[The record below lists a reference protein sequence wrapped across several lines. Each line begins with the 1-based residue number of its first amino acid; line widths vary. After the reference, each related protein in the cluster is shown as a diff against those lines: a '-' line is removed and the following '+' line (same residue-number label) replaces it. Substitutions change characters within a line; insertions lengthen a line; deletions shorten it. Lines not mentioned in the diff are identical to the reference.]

1 MSQIVTMPQ
10 LGETVT
16 EGTILRWL
24 VQVGDEVK
32 EDDPILEISTD
43 KVDTEVP
50 SPFNGTVTSLLV
62 EEGETVEVGVSLLE
76 LNGGKPETE
85 EISSR
90 EDQEEDNKKEN
101 VQELTPKVDEDQN
114 INITKISNKDQNLKL
129 SPVVRKLASENNIN
143 LEKVTGSGKDGRITR
158 QDIEKIISSDQKDV
172 STENISDKP
181 LKEIKQEVVPE
192 ESSNNISRL
201 RKRIAENMIMSKQT
215 SAHVMT
221 SVEIDFENIEIVRSK
236 HKAKFKK
243 ENGFA
248 LTYLPFISIAT
259 ISALREYSVVNSS
272 FDLENGIH
280 EIHNH
285 INLGIAVDLNQE
297 GLLVGNLQEA
307 DSFNLK
313 GIARKISETSKLL
326 RSGKYGL
333 NDVSGT
339 TFTISNNGSFNSF
352 LTSPIINQPNVA
364 ILSTESVKKRPVVVQ
379 AQDGSDSIA
388 IRHTGILSITWDH
401 RVFDGSVA
409 LLFLNFIKDRR
420 KYSFEGLVMI
430 SVLINSD
437 YSIDKNIQLSLIG
450 LPNEQLNSIKEEFK
464 NEFVKN
470 FTKLNNDQKSS
481 DQNVTEIIRKSLK
494 FVLKNIL
501 QKKPEIQI
509 HLIRK

>member
-409 LLFLNFIKDRR
+409 LLFLNFIKDRLENTDW
-420 KYSFEGLVMI
+420 SQEL
-430 SVLINSD
+430 D
-437 YSIDKNIQLSLIG
+437 
-450 LPNEQLNSIKEEFK
+450 
-464 NEFVKN
+464 
-470 FTKLNNDQKSS
+470 
-481 DQNVTEIIRKSLK
+481 
-494 FVLKNIL
+494 
-501 QKKPEIQI
+501 
-509 HLIRK
+509 

>member
-90 EDQEEDNKKEN
+90 EAQEEDNKKEN
-101 VQELTPKVDEDQN
+101 MQELTPKVDEDQN

-143 LEKVTGSGKDGRITR
+143 LEQVTGSGKDGRITR

-409 LLFLNFIKDRR
+409 LLFLNFIKDRLE
-420 KYSFEGLVMI
+420 STDWSQEL
-430 SVLINSD
+430 D
-437 YSIDKNIQLSLIG
+437 
-450 LPNEQLNSIKEEFK
+450 
-464 NEFVKN
+464 
-470 FTKLNNDQKSS
+470 
-481 DQNVTEIIRKSLK
+481 
-494 FVLKNIL
+494 
-501 QKKPEIQI
+501 
-509 HLIRK
+509 